1 MDTVGGVDYREQG
14 FGDIRGF
21 FPVHLTTETTT
32 VKLLTTHLHRTA
44 ALVGAAALAAAG
56 LLGVGAPSQA
66 DEAKSVWDRVAAC
79 ESSGDW
85 SINTGNGYYGGLQ
98 FSLRTW
104 KAFGGEGMPH
114 EASREEQIRIAQK
127 TLAVQGPGA
136 WPTCGKKAGL
146 TKENG
151 AADDGRADES
161 KKDEPKK
168 DEPKDEPKAEEPTEE
183 PKNDEPTEEPKADE
197 PKSDEDST
205 NGEPKQD
212 EPKAEEPKS
221 DEPAD
226 DSKPEDPK
234 DDDSTTE
241 DESLTETPGSEGAG
255 TDDGA
260 DENSSNANDTGLTGH
275 VIDLNK

>member
-151 AADDGRADES
+151 AADDGRADE
-161 KKDEPKK
+161 PKK
-168 DEPKDEPKAEEPTEE
+168 DEPKDEPTEEPRNDEPTEE

-197 PKSDEDST
+197 PKTDEDST

-212 EPKAEEPKS
+212 ESKAEEPKS